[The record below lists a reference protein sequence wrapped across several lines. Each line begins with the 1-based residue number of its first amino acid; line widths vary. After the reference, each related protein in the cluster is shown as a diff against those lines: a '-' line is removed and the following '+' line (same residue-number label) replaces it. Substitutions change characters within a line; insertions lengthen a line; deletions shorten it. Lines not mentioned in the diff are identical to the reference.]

1 MTLPNFICVGVQRAG
16 TTWLYECL
24 KEHPEVYVPEVKE
37 LNFFSSHFEKGTE
50 YYASFFK
57 NAGTDHKAIGELS
70 PNYYHIKT
78 AIDRISATLPNTK
91 IILILR
97 EPVAR
102 SYSHYQLSLT
112 NQCNGMTFDEAMEQV
127 PIISTL
133 SMQATFV
140 EHILKSFP
148 RNNIHLAFYDELQN
162 EPQSFLKGVY
172 GFLNVDDS
180 FTPFILNSRVNRIIF
195 PRTQEFLKKLGL
207 STLVEYIKSGWL
219 GSVIKEKYNTGGRK
233 KELKVNNV
241 HKSKFLGDIEKL
253 EELLQIEL
261 SHWKTK

>member
-37 LNFFSSHFEKGTE
+37 LNFFSSHFEKGIE
-50 YYASFFK
+50 YYASFFE
-57 NAGTDHKAIGELS
+57 NASTDYKAIGELS

-78 AIDRISATLPNTK
+78 AIDRISSTLPNTK

-102 SYSHYQLSLT
+102 SYSHYQLSVT
-112 NQCNGMTFDEAMEQV
+112 NQCSGMTFDEAMEQV

-140 EHILKSFP
+140 EHILNSFP
-148 RNNIHLAFYDELQN
+148 RNNIHLAFYDELQAT
-162 EPQSFLKGVY
+162 PQSFLKGVF
-172 GFLNVDDS
+172 GFLNVNDS
-180 FTPFILNSRVNRIIF
+180 FTPSILNNRVNRIIF
-195 PRTQEFLKKLGL
+195 PRTQELLNKLGL
-207 STLVEYIKSGWL
+207 SKLVEYIKSGWL
-219 GSVIKEKYNTGGRK
+219 GSIIKENYNTGGRK
-233 KELKVNNV
+233 KELNVNNA
-241 HKSKFLGDIEKL
+241 HKGKFLDDIERL
-253 EELLQIEL
+253 EDLLQIEL
-261 SHWKTK
+261 SHWKNK